1 MREKFKIWRW
11 IWEFEGK
18 KLFLFIWPKTCLSVS
33 GYWTTGKVATF
44 KWAQCSTM
52 NLTTDFRWKRGYL
65 RYLLPGNHTEKISE
79 GAVLWEFSKV
89 LSWVDYAS
97 IIVPNWCVMYSMLL
111 AKSGHFNEFPWWLF
125 FYHYNPGYTVVLSL

>member
-1 MREKFKIWRW
+1 MQHNELDYRLSMEK
-11 IWEFEGK
+11 G
-18 KLFLFIWPKTCLSVS
+18 LL
-33 GYWTTGKVATF
+33 KVTF
-44 KWAQCSTM
+44 W
-52 NLTTDFRWKRGYL
+52 

-79 GAVLWEFSKV
+79 GAVLWQFSKV